1 MPQSDS
7 IAMQYYVKS
16 YEKAIEQGDLNIRRH
31 AAGTLSQIYLFRNDA
46 EAEKWQQ
53 RHTEAI
59 KKIEELEKAEQQKLI
74 EEHEAM
80 IPQ

>member
-1 MPQSDS
+1 
-7 IAMQYYVKS
+7 MQYYVKS

-31 AAGTLSQIYLFRNDA
+31 AAGTLSQIYLFRSGPQNDA
-46 EAEKWQQ
+46 EGEKWQH
-53 RHTEAI
+53 RHKEAI
-59 KKIEELEKAEQQKLI
+59 KKIEEREKAKRQKLI